1 MWNLTEILRPP
12 TLAEAV
18 HLLRRPNVKTAILAG
33 GTTLVPQARR
43 DVQSLVDL
51 RDLKLAYIKREG
63 NALRLGAT
71 TTLQDIA
78 ASPDVPPVLAQA
90 AHASAPINVRNAAT
104 LGGMLAS
111 AGFNAPLPVVL
122 LALDAVLVIYSP
134 EARQSPLS
142 SFLAY
147 REKLLR
153 DGTLIAEVGLPL
165 SDARMAFE
173 KVSRTPSDAP
183 IVCVAAKLRLDKGVA
198 RDVRLAVGGVGP
210 LPMRLARA
218 ELALEGKPLTE
229 ALIAQAAEAA
239 AKEVNPPSDFLA
251 SSEYRREMVKVL
263 VKRTLAEVSQF
274 EPPSSQ

>member
-1 MWNLTEILRPP
+1 MWNLTEILHPP

-18 HLLRRPNVKTAILAG
+18 RLLRRPNVKTAILAG

-43 DVQSLVDL
+43 DVQSLVEL

-78 ASPDVPPVLAQA
+78 TSPDVPLVLAQA

-104 LGGMLAS
+104 LGGVLAS
-111 AGFNAPLPVVL
+111 AGFGAPLPVVL
-122 LALDAVLVIYSP
+122 LAMDAVLVVYSP
-134 EARQSPLS
+134 EARQSPIAA
-142 SFLAY
+142 FLNY
-147 REKLLR
+147 RDKLLR
-153 DGTLIAEVGLPL
+153 DGALIAEVRLPL
-165 SDARMAFE
+165 SGARMAFE

-183 IVCVAAKLRLDKGVA
+183 IVCAVARLRLDGGVTH
-198 RDVRLAVGGVGP
+198 DVRVAVGGVGP
-210 LPMRLARA
+210 LPVRLARA
-218 ELALEGKPLTE
+218 EQMLEGKPLTE

-239 AKEVNPPSDFLA
+239 GKEVNPPSDFLA

-263 VKRTLAEVSQF
+263 VRRAIITMPK
-274 EPPSSQ
+274 

>member
-1 MWNLTEILRPP
+1 MWNLTEILHPP
-12 TLAEAV
+12 TLTEAV
-18 HLLRRPNVKTAILAG
+18 RLLRRPNVKTAILAG

-78 ASPDVPPVLAQA
+78 TSPNVPPVLAQA
-90 AHASAPINVRNAAT
+90 AHTSAPINVRNAAT
-104 LGGMLAS
+104 LGGVLAS

-134 EARQSPLS
+134 EARQSPIAA
-142 SFLAY
+142 FLNY
-147 REKLLR
+147 RDKLLR
-153 DGTLIAEVGLPL
+153 DGALIAEVGLPL
-165 SDARMAFE
+165 SDARMTFE

-183 IVCVAAKLRLDKGVA
+183 IVCVAAILRLDNGVA

-210 LPMRLARA
+210 LPVRLARA
-218 ELALEGKPLTE
+218 EQTLEGKPMTE
-229 ALIAQAAEAA
+229 SLIAQAAETA

-263 VKRTLAEVSQF
+263 VKRTIVEASQ
-274 EPPSSQ
+274 